1 MARTRKPNARGDIW
15 CSFGKHRSYV
25 LPDLVYQY
33 AGASICI
40 KCQLEVA
47 DNLRIV
53 IDMPEMSA
61 AMYTRARQRDQA
73 KRAEKRTESKRK
85 QVDPGST
92 GLVYYMRING
102 QIKIG
107 YTSNLRQRSSAYP
120 PGTELLAVEPGT
132 PELEK
137 QRHNQFSRHLARGR
151 EWFADNPSLTA
162 HIDACAQAFGVPTS
176 LMHNLRKHEGAK
188 QQP

>member
-1 MARTRKPNARGDIW
+1 MARTRRPNARGDMW

-47 DNLRIV
+47 DNLRI
-53 IDMPEMSA
+53 
-61 AMYTRARQRDQA
+61 
-73 KRAEKRTESKRK
+73 ESKRK

-92 GLVYYMRING
+92 GLVYYMGING

-107 YTSNLRQRSSAYP
+107 YTTNLRQRSSAYP

-151 EWFADNPSLTA
+151 EWFADNPALTA